1 MKRSGF
7 QEVLENK
14 NVLVG
19 KISHSLDFP
28 NIWELD
34 FPIIWEDDFPI
45 IWENDF
51 LKIWETDLLIIWET
65 DFPIIGNH
73 RFDNL
78 TSILMTGEQMA
89 DQFLSVIY
97 L

>member
-7 QEVLENK
+7 WKVLENK

-28 NIWELD
+28 NILELV

-45 IWENDF
+45 
-51 LKIWETDLLIIWET
+51 IWETDLLIIWET
-65 DFPIIGNH
+65 DFPIIW
-73 RFDNL
+73 
-78 TSILMTGEQMA
+78 EP
-89 DQFLSVIY
+89 
-97 L
+97 

>member
-7 QEVLENK
+7 WKVLENK

-28 NIWELD
+28 NIWELV

-45 IWENDF
+45 IWENENEM
-51 LKIWETDLLIIWET
+51 K
-65 DFPIIGNH
+65 
-73 RFDNL
+73 
-78 TSILMTGEQMA
+78 
-89 DQFLSVIY
+89 
-97 L
+97 